1 MVYLWRR
8 RKRRL
13 PGGDC
18 MPADMKETI
27 AEAARKLLTEDKV
40 KKLTVKDI
48 VEECHIT
55 RQTFYY
61 HFEDIPHMLEW
72 IMERESEKLRENF
85 PDTSMNEDNFRYF
98 FRLALNALPHVK
110 KAMESNYAQELEI
123 LIDRQIQLMFRQ
135 MVEEHKLYQGLSE
148 EELEIVRRYHSR
160 AILGILREWSV
171 KDEKNADTIIH
182 TMYRMLQGEITP

>member
-1 MVYLWRR
+1 
-8 RKRRL
+8 
-13 PGGDC
+13 

-27 AEAARKLLTEDKV
+27 ADAAQKLLIEDKV

-72 IMERESEKLRENF
+72 IMERESEILKENF
-85 PDTSMNEDNFRYF
+85 PDTSMNEENFRYF

-135 MVEEHKLYQGLSE
+135 MVEEHKLYRGLSE

-171 KDEKNADTIIH
+171 KDEKNADAIIH
-182 TMYRMLQGEITP
+182 TMYRMLQGEIVP